1 MLPTSHFVR
10 VAVATLLVVFDGV
23 TLVRAAEPSAL
34 VARAIDKLGGTPKL
48 SGIATLSISGKHKHW
63 DPQET
68 PEPDVG
74 NRLGGESRF
83 TLSMEFAHERART
96 DWVRYRIAPMKR
108 TFIYSEVLAD
118 GLGYVLGE
126 DNIVLS
132 RQAKETNPPLHTMS
146 ASRVI
151 ANRRELHR
159 MSPRLLLEM
168 QNHPDRLSP
177 LPDETIDGKTL
188 SAISYKADDA
198 EWIVL
203 FGGDGFPA
211 RIRTVDAD
219 GVWGDSN
226 YDMILSDWRDVG
238 GIQFAFDQS
247 FTLNG
252 REVQHIKVEEV
263 VLNPVLGADLFRI
276 PADVA
281 ETAAKQKPPEQ
292 VNFQWMLRRANW
304 GSFIDS
310 DQLAY
315 DPAVVPGN
323 IWTEVKPGIWHI
335 TGGSHNTLVVEM
347 KDYLVAFDAPIANEM
362 SRLTIAEAT
371 RRFPGKPF
379 KYLVLTHHHMDHVNG
394 ARVFAAEGADLIFP
408 VGDRRYFAAQM
419 QAPNRVRN
427 DELWRKPRDVG
438 LIEVNDKMT
447 LTDGVRRIDLDV
459 INSSHAR
466 NSLIAVIPDADF
478 GWVVDLW
485 SPTRDIPGALASHRE
500 FVEGLRK
507 LGVMPHL
514 WAGGHG
520 VGPAPIGPLVE
531 ELDKSDK
538 K

>member
-1 MLPTSHFVR
+1 MSSTLYLIR
-10 VAVATLLVVFDGV
+10 MAAAALLVAITGV
-23 TLVRAAEPSAL
+23 APAVAAEPSAL
-34 VARAIDKLGGTPKL
+34 VARAIDKLGGAKKL
-48 SGIATLSISGKHKHW
+48 SDIATLSITGKHKHW

-83 TLSMEFAHERART
+83 TLSMDIAHDRARY
-96 DWVRYRIAPMKR
+96 DWVRHRVAPMKR

-118 GLGYVLGE
+118 GVGYVLGE

-132 RQAKETNPPLHTMS
+132 KQAKETSPSLHTMS

-159 MSPRLLLEM
+159 MSPRLLLDM
-168 QNHPDRLSP
+168 QGAPDRLSA
-177 LPDETIDGKTL
+177 LPEETIDDKTL
-188 SAISYKADDA
+188 SVVAYKADDA

-203 FGGDGFPA
+203 FGDDGLPA
-211 RIRTVDAD
+211 RIRTIDAD

-226 YDMILSDWRDVG
+226 YDMILSDWREVG
-238 GIQFAFDQS
+238 GVQFAFDQS

-252 REVQHIKVEEV
+252 REVQHIYVDDIV
-263 VLNPVLGADLFRI
+263 VNPVLGADLFKI
-276 PADVA
+276 PAIVTA
-281 ETAAKQKPPEQ
+281 TAANQKAPEQ
-292 VNFQWMLRRANW
+292 VNYQWMLRRANW

-315 DPAVVPGN
+315 DPAAVPGN
-323 IWTEVKPGIWHI
+323 IWTEIKPGIWHI

-394 ARVFAAEGADLIFP
+394 ARVFAAGGADLIFP
-408 VGDRRYFAAQM
+408 ASDRGYFAAQM

-427 DELWRKPRDVG
+427 DELWQKPRDVG
-438 LIEVNDKMT
+438 LIEVVEKMT
-447 LTDGVRRIDLDV
+447 LTDGSRQIDLYV
-459 INSSHAR
+459 INSSHAK
-466 NSLIAVIPDADF
+466 NSLVAVIPDADF

-500 FVEGLRK
+500 FVAGLRA
-507 LGVMPHL
+507 LGMMPHL

-520 VGPAPIGPLVE
+520 TGAAPIQPLVE
-531 ELDKSDK
+531 ALEK